1 MKEVE
6 SWGKYDDFERFKA
19 SRQLQHNNA
28 LATDGPDQQQTK
40 ASWSGAPNLRAVVRF
55 ATAEEAQR
63 AVRNR
68 NFAYLGN
75 RQVRLRVLP

>member
-1 MKEVE
+1 MKEVA

-28 LATDGPDQQQTK
+28 LATDGPDQQQTN
-40 ASWSGAPNLRAVVRF
+40 ASWSATPNLRAVVRF